1 MNYNMILE
9 FCMVTEREVRHCVES
24 RTLAAK
30 LTGIFTFISML
41 LCLLM
46 DMLNMPSGIRI
57 HLKQD
62 HARISAGCRD
72 SVSVPAFFLVHY

>member
-1 MNYNMILE
+1 MIRE
-9 FCMVTEREVRHCVES
+9 FHMVTEREVRYYVES

-30 LTGIFTFISML
+30 LTGIFTFITML

-72 SVSVPAFFLVHY
+72 SASVPAFFSVHY

>member
-1 MNYNMILE
+1 MILE

-62 HARISAGCRD
+62 HARIAAGCRNN
-72 SVSVPAFFLVHY
+72 SSLAASLSVHY